1 MIPSKLPMLAYRK
14 EIEELKN
21 ILHNNLYLCNVENID
36 DFLGSSY
43 FFFSNLDSHE
53 AKKAATK

>member
-1 MIPSKLPMLAYRK
+1 MLAYRK

-21 ILHNNLYLCNVENID
+21 ILHNILYPCNVENID
-36 DFLGSSY
+36 DFLGISY
-43 FFFSNLDSHE
+43 FFFSNLDSQE